1 MKRLMKWFK
10 ESNRMKHAVGIFLLS
25 LVGTLLMGL
34 GCIGGM
40 EFKDCH
46 HSYGNANKPLRE
58 WNWSAWDWKDVWAG
72 LIGGVLGQA
81 VQAGIIVLIIN
92 L

>member
-1 MKRLMKWFK
+1 M
-10 ESNRMKHAVGIFLLS
+10 NS
-25 LVGTLLMGL
+25 LT
-34 GCIGGM
+34 
-40 EFKDCH
+40 K
-46 HSYGNANKPLRE
+46 KPLRE